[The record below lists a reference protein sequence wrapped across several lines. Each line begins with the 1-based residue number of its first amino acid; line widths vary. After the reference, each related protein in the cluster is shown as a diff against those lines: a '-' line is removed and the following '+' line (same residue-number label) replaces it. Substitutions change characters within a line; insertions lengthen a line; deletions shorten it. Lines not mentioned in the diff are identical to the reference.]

1 MSFEVSGRRP
11 FLSTMARAGLLG
23 LSLVLPLALGACTT
37 VEGTNALT
45 DPATFEREVMSSTLA
60 GVGLIDQPTKDEG
73 ELDDRRGPLVM
84 PRDTASL
91 PAPQPDTTA
100 LLPEDSDSVRIDT
113 ASLTEED
120 LKRLRNARVVD
131 PTSLGGRPLT
141 EAETK
146 ALTARMQAANKDVVT
161 STNRALY
168 LPPVEYFTTVGGVDL
183 ICLAANGELVALNDD
198 RCPEDIRKAMT
209 KAGPN
214 ASGSLSGGAE
224 L

>member
-1 MSFEVSGRRP
+1 MSSIVSGRRSP
-11 FLSTMARAGLLG
+11 LSIATRAGLFG

-37 VEGTNALT
+37 VEGTNAMT
-45 DPATFEREVMSSTLA
+45 DVGTFEREVMTSTLA
-60 GVGLIDQPTKDEG
+60 GIGMLDRTEKDEG

-120 LKRLRNARVVD
+120 MKRLRNARVVD
-131 PTSLGGRPLT
+131 LRSLSGRPLT

-146 ALTARMQAANKDVVT
+146 ALTARMLAANKDVIT
-161 STNRALY
+161 TNGQRPLY
-168 LPPVEYFTTVGGVDL
+168 LPPEEYFTTVGGVDL
-183 ICLAANGELVALNDD
+183 ICLAADGALVALNDD
-198 RCPEDIRKAMT
+198 RCPKEIQDAMRKAPT
-209 KAGPN
+209 GA
-214 ASGSLSGGAE
+214 ATLSEGST
-224 L
+224 